1 MAAKGRAKTPDGKT
15 PRDGCRFSPSCMA
28 CPLPRCKHEMTP
40 SELGKYQNRAE
51 RERIMDAFARNRSAH
66 PGMAEYWI
74 EWLTARETSVS
85 PRTVALARA
94 REE

>member
-1 MAAKGRAKTPDGKT
+1 MPAKGEVKTPDGK
-15 PRDGCRFSPSCMA
+15 PLRDGCRFSPSCLD

-40 SELGKYQNRAE
+40 AEVRQHHQRAR
-51 RERIMDAFARNRSAH
+51 RERIMDAFARNRTAH
-66 PGMAEYWI
+66 PCMAEFWV
-74 EWLTARETSVS
+74 EWLTARETGVS